1 MGLIKTKTKGSLI
14 VISGPS
20 GVGKATIIKEY
31 IKEHDNVWL
40 SVSMTSRPIR
50 ENDEEGVSYYFVSK
64 EEFEKKIEEGFFLEY
79 AEYVGNYYGTPKKY
93 INDKLD
99 KGIDVILEI
108 EIQGAAK
115 IKELIPE
122 AIFIFLF
129 PPSLSILRNR
139 LKDRGTD
146 SEEKINERFL
156 TAYKE
161 MNEVTK
167 YNYVIVNDEI
177 SNTTKKIEA
186 ILISEKCRC
195 DRIEEV
201 LLNTQEEF
209 MHEMLL
215 SDKDMPNK
223 EIKIEKDM

>member
-1 MGLIKTKTKGSLI
+1 MSLIKTKTKGSLI

-20 GVGKATIIKEY
+20 GVGKDTIVNEY
-31 IKEHDNVWL
+31 TKTHKDSWV

-50 ENDEEGVSYYFVSK
+50 DGEEDGKNYYYVSK
-64 EEFEKKIEEGFFLEY
+64 KEFEEKIEEGFFLEY
-79 AEYVGNYYGTPKKY
+79 AKYVNNYYGTPKKY
-93 INDKLD
+93 INEKLD
-99 KGIDVILEI
+99 KGIDVFLVI
-108 EIQGAAK
+108 EIQGAMQ

-129 PPSLSILRNR
+129 PPSLDELKKR
-139 LKDRGTD
+139 LKNRGTD
-146 SEEKINERFL
+146 SEEKINQRFL

-167 YNYVIVNDEI
+167 YNYVVVNDEI
-177 SNTTKKIEA
+177 NNTIKKIEA

-201 LLNTQEEF
+201 VLNTPEDYIHEI
-209 MHEMLL
+209 MLGDKEML
-215 SDKDMPNK
+215 NK
-223 EIKIEKDM
+223 EIKIDEDM

>member
-122 AIFIFLF
+122 AMEGEHSNIATIGFSIGFIVMMILDVA
-129 PPSLSILRNR
+129 LS
-139 LKDRGTD
+139 
-146 SEEKINERFL
+146 
-156 TAYKE
+156 
-161 MNEVTK
+161 
-167 YNYVIVNDEI
+167 
-177 SNTTKKIEA
+177 
-186 ILISEKCRC
+186 
-195 DRIEEV
+195 
-201 LLNTQEEF
+201 
-209 MHEMLL
+209 
-215 SDKDMPNK
+215 
-223 EIKIEKDM
+223 